1 MIAKHVAMKSVKKS
15 DFASLVKY
23 ISDDQDKNERVV
35 HTSATNCQS
44 TDLNAAVIE
53 VTAVQGMNTR
63 AESDKTYHLILSF
76 RAGEQPDDNALKEIE
91 SAICEGLG
99 YAEHQ
104 RVSAVHHDTDN
115 LHIHIAINKIHPTR
129 LTIHNP
135 YNDHKMLGKLC
146 ESLEVKHSL
155 EHDNHQAMKVRSENR
170 ALDMEHH
177 AGIESLLGWIKRE
190 CLDQLQTARS
200 WADLHRVLQDHGL
213 ELRERGNGLVIS
225 NQDGL
230 TVKASSVA
238 REFSKGK
245 LEVRFGEFKSSDRL
259 VSDSPSKNYEARPVR
274 LRIDTTLL
282 FGRYKNEQ
290 QGRGA
295 NRAREWKKAMAKRDR
310 LISEVKAKAKLKR
323 ATTKLVDGSRAEKKL
338 IYSMT
343 SQSVRYEISKIKE
356 QYNQYRKRIFNQFQ
370 PIQWADWL
378 RREALKGD
386 KDALEALR
394 ARDVAQ
400 GLKGN
405 TVAASGGERK
415 KTGVK
420 VHQDG
425 ITKKGIIIYRVG
437 ESAIRDD
444 GNKFKVSRG
453 ATGEG
458 LVAALKLAMERY
470 GNRIT
475 VNGTDEFRSKIVQA
489 AVSANLQITFADAAL
504 ERHRRSLSS
513 VTTENINDREH
524 TPDRRRRARGGISN
538 VGSTAY
544 NRDRGGGSSASTRTA
559 GYGTSKSN
567 IGCFG
572 KEPPPEARNR
582 LRNLSDVP
590 VVRLAGGSEVL
601 LPSDVSNNV
610 EQQGA
615 KSNIAL
621 RRPLSFGRIEDKAIA
636 AANQYIEECE
646 EKRILNVNIS
656 KNRLY
661 NIADIGDAS
670 FVGIRRIDGLPMAL
684 LKRKDEVIVMPINEA
699 VASRLK
705 RLSIGDPVAITKDGG
720 VKKMKG
726 RSR

>member
-35 HTSATNCQS
+35 YTAAANCQS

-76 RAGEQPDDNALKEIE
+76 RAGERPDDNALKEIE
-91 SAICEGLG
+91 SEICEGLG

-129 LTIHNP
+129 LIIHNS

-146 ESLEVKHSL
+146 ESLEVKHGL
-155 EHDNHQAMKVRSENR
+155 ERDNHQAMRVGSENR

-177 AGIESLLGWIKRE
+177 AGVESLLGWIKRE
-190 CLDQLQTARS
+190 CLGHLQAATS
-200 WADLHRVLQDHGL
+200 WADMHRILQDHGL

-230 TVKASSVA
+230 MVKASSVA

-259 VSDSPSKNYEARPVR
+259 IGDSPGKKYEARPVR
-274 LRIDTTLL
+274 SRIDTTLL
-282 FGRYKNEQ
+282 FGCYKNEQ
-290 QGRGA
+290 QGRSA
-295 NRAREWKKAMAKRDR
+295 NRTKEWKNAMAKRDR
-310 LISEVKAKAKLKR
+310 LISEVKIKAKLKR
-323 ATTKLVDGSRAEKKL
+323 ATTRLVGGSRAEKKL

-343 SQSVRYEISKIKE
+343 SQSVRSEISKINE
-356 QYNQYRKRIFNQFQ
+356 QYTQDRKLILNQFK

-386 KDALEALR
+386 KEALEALR

-420 VHQDG
+420 ADQDG
-425 ITKKGIIIYRVG
+425 ITKKGTIIYRVG
-437 ESAIRDD
+437 ESAVRDD
-444 GNKFKVSRG
+444 GDKLKVSRG

-458 LVAALKLAMERY
+458 LVAALQLAMERY

-475 VNGTDEFRSKIVQA
+475 VNGTDEFKSKIVQA
-489 AVSANLQITFADAAL
+489 AVVANLQITFADAVL
-504 ERHRRSLSS
+504 ERQRQSLSS
-513 VTTENINDREH
+513 VTTENINEIEYRSDRG
-524 TPDRRRRARGGISN
+524 RGTGSGISN

-544 NRDRGGGSSASTRTA
+544 NGGRGRELSSNTRAA
-559 GYGTSKSN
+559 GYGTSKPN
-567 IGCFG
+567 IGRFG

-590 VVRLAGGSEVL
+590 VVRLARGSEVL

-610 EQQGA
+610 EQQGIE
-615 KSNIAL
+615 SNTAL
-621 RRPLSFGRIEDKAIA
+621 RRPVSFGRIDDKAIA
-636 AANQYIEECE
+636 AANQYIKERE
-646 EKRILNVNIS
+646 EKCVLNIDIS
-656 KNRLY
+656 KHRLY
-661 NIADIGDAS
+661 NITDIGDAS
-670 FVGIRRIDGLPMAL
+670 FAGIRRIDGFSMAL